1 MSISSIEELIG
12 TTCKDKLDS
21 NESEALYAQVQ
32 GLCRDFQRNKIKA
45 GICFHLIERYELYKI
60 EGEKDTRSL
69 LKSWGFSN
77 GTISHGIAYGEFCCM
92 MKFRD
97 DQIPP
102 EYVVRSL
109 LVQELKSEWC
119 NIYRAACTLALKKYV
134 MSDADMSPGES
145 SAARNTT
152 GDDEH
157 ASDNES
163 NTPQN
168 TTDAEEI
175 LSQSDDIEDVGD
187 EENDDV
193 KEDVKEEGEQEDDDP
208 LNENS
213 LPLLKHSAA
222 TDTLLSNK
230 PTMAELK
237 QVIQEYQKRDQ
248 TYIHLFAISEKMP
261 REEDFASALEKYKKK
276 LKTVSVLCHVVRDYK
291 SGGGNLT
298 ENDTAAI
305 HRACTE
311 IRIREDEQ
319 LENTINGDSDDGNG
333 EVPGNEDPEE

>member
-119 NIYRAACTLALKKYV
+119 NIYREACTLALKKYV
-134 MSDADMSPGES
+134 MPDADMSPGES

-152 GDDEH
+152 
-157 ASDNES
+157 
-163 NTPQN
+163 
-168 TTDAEEI
+168 
-175 LSQSDDIEDVGD
+175 
-187 EENDDV
+187 
-193 KEDVKEEGEQEDDDP
+193 EDDDDDEQASENESDSP
-208 LNENS
+208 ENTTAAEEAPSQSNDGDSESDDEDDGEDDGEDDEPQNENF
-213 LPLLKHSAA
+213 LPLLVQSAA
-222 TDTLLSNK
+222 PDTLLSNK